1 VNAMECNVPKV
12 PGIDGLPVEF
22 YKAFWKVMGEDF
34 LGFLNKSIAEGS
46 LPLSCRMPAITLP
59 PKKGDFQEISLS
71 LLFR

>member
-34 LGFLNKSIAEGS
+34 LGFLNESIAEDS
-46 LPLSCRMPAITLP
+46 LPLVV
-59 PKKGDFQEISLS
+59 GDL
-71 LLFR
+71 R